1 MINEAMNRERMQ
13 QKHGRKERRQKIGEG
28 TKMMEVEGVEERC

>member
-13 QKHGRKERRQKIGEG
+13 QKHGRKERRQKIGED
-28 TKMMEVEGVEERC
+28 TKMMEGEGADE